1 MQNEILD
8 KYKLT
13 LNNIVINY
21 KIKEPSANMDYDYD
35 PYNSSRRFIST
46 YIHQLDFIDKYTEV
60 EILSINFSS
69 EVCASI
75 IKNLYLIM
83 IEGFTL
89 LTIQN
94 VYCNNKSGTLMLLK
108 ENDKYRINYSNN
120 NEDNEG
126 SSFIFSKIEIERLI
140 ILLES
145 DDILSMYVTDEEDEN
160 G

>member
-1 MQNEILD
+1 MQNE

-13 LNNIVINY
+13 LDNIVINY

-35 PYNSSRRFIST
+35 PYNPTRRFIST

-69 EVCASI
+69 EVCATI

-108 ENDKYRINYSNN
+108 ENDRYRINYSNN

-126 SSFIFSKIEIERLI
+126 SSFIFSKVEIERLI

-160 G
+160 E